1 MLRSNMNTMTWLR
14 SLSIR
19 TKAVASSVI
28 LVGCLI
34 GLGSQAYYAM
44 GKSIAGFKALAT
56 ISIPEQQAVSEVS
69 NSLIAT
75 HVMILRFVSWSSN
88 GVDKA
93 LLDPLTADIL
103 KNLEE
108 LSISFSTLGARS
120 DFVDLGQAQL
130 SHVTAN
136 WLRYYKAAKNTI
148 DIGTADAPLATM

>member
-1 MLRSNMNTMTWLR
+1 MSRVNIVAWLQ

-44 GKSIAGFKALAT
+44 GKSIGGFKALAT

-88 GVDKA
+88 GVNKA

-103 KNLEE
+103 KDLE
-108 LSISFSTLGARS
+108 
-120 DFVDLGQAQL
+120 
-130 SHVTAN
+130 
-136 WLRYYKAAKNTI
+136 
-148 DIGTADAPLATM
+148 